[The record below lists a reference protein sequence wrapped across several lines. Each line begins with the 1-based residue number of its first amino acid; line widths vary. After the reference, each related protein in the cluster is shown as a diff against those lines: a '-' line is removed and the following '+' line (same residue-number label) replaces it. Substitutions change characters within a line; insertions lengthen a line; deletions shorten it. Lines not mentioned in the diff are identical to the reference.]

1 MTLSRPFP
9 VREGGSSE
17 AAPRS
22 AGRWL
27 LLNLLVLIGYSVL
40 GVIILFFGIGP
51 AKISPI
57 YPPAGIAVAAV
68 IVLGPRI
75 LPAVFI
81 GEFLNGFPLF
91 FLPDTTV
98 RMYVLANIGVGIGA
112 MLEAWIGAR
121 LLEQLTGTWHPFER
135 SRDDVVFLLGSS
147 LAAGLV
153 GGTIGSLSLWLGGF
167 VPPGE
172 LRITFVTFFLSD
184 ASGIAVFAA
193 LMLAWVRE
201 PELDRTV
208 IVACLVGIAGAALIA
223 GLAVASRFAI
233 DFLYLP
239 LLLWTAFRAGP
250 RGVTVAAMAIT
261 AFAILTTI
269 NGVGSF
275 VGRTPNESILLL
287 EVFLAVITFTGLLT
301 VAILAQRRAAEA
313 ALEAHNRMLEQRV
326 RERTAEVAEKNR
338 LLEEKQARIDDDLNT
353 ARVLQSSILP
363 ADFSAYRATAI
374 AASMRPALEVSGDF
388 YDVFPLPA
396 GRLGLVV
403 ADVSGKGVAAAF
415 FMAVTRTLLRGVA
428 GECESPAGCLVRV
441 NDALCR
447 ENPIDMFVTALYA
460 ELDEATGAVRLVNAG
475 HCEPIVVRADGTA
488 ETVRRAGNPPL
499 GVTAGRDFAERSVT
513 LGPGE
518 MLFLYTDGV
527 TEAVNGKGEQFHMT
541 RLVEIAQASAGQSP
555 QELMLAVIGRVEK
568 FSAGTLQA
576 DDITCL
582 VVRRNG

>member
-1 MTLSRPFP
+1 MTLSQPFP
-9 VREGGSSE
+9 AEGVAS
-17 AAPRS
+17 RS
-22 AGRWL
+22 AGAWL
-27 LLNLLVLIGYSVL
+27 LLNLLVLIAYSVL
-40 GVIILFFGIGP
+40 GVVILFFGIGP

-57 YPPAGIAVAAV
+57 YPPAGISVAAV
-68 IVLGPRI
+68 VVLGPRV

-81 GEFLNGFPLF
+81 GEFLNGFPLLF
-91 FLPDTTV
+91 QPDTTFK
-98 RMYVLANIGVGIGA
+98 MYVLANIGVGIGA
-112 MLEAWIGAR
+112 TLEAWISAR
-121 LLEQLTGTWHPFER
+121 MLPRLAGTWHPFDR
-135 SRDDVVFLLGSS
+135 SRDVVVFLLGSS
-147 LAAGLV
+147 LAAALP

-172 LRITFVTFFLSD
+172 LGITFVTFFLSD

-193 LMLAWVRE
+193 LVLAWVRE
-201 PELDRTV
+201 PRLDRTV
-208 IVACLVGIAGAALIA
+208 IVACLTAVAGAALIA
-223 GLAVASRFAI
+223 GLAVTSRFAI

-250 RGVTVAAMAIT
+250 RGVTVAATAIT

-275 VGRTPNESILLL
+275 VGGTPNESILLL

-363 ADFSAYRATAI
+363 ADFSAYRVTSI

-388 YDVFPLPA
+388 YDVFPLGA

-415 FMAVTRTLLRGVA
+415 FMAVTRTLLRSMA
-428 GECESPAGCLVRV
+428 GECSSPAGCLARV
-441 NDALCR
+441 NETLCR
-447 ENPIDMFVTALYA
+447 ENPIEMFVTALYA
-460 ELDEATGAVRLVNAG
+460 ELDEATGVVRLANAG

-488 ETVRRAGNPPL
+488 GTVRRAGDPPL
-499 GVTAGRDFAERSVT
+499 GVMAGRQFAERSVS
-513 LGPGE
+513 LEPGE
-518 MLFLYTDGV
+518 MLFLYTDGI
-527 TEAVNGKGEQFHMT
+527 TEAVNVEGEQFRMA
-541 RLVEIAQASAGQSP
+541 RLVEIAQASAGRSP

-582 VVRRNG
+582 VVRRNV

>member
-1 MTLSRPFP
+1 MTLSQPFLDK
-9 VREGGSSE
+9 G

-22 AGRWL
+22 AGTWL
-27 LLNLLVLIGYSVL
+27 LLNLLVLIAYSVL
-40 GVIILFFGIGP
+40 GVVILFFGIGP

-68 IVLGPRI
+68 VVLGPRI

-98 RMYVLANIGVGIGA
+98 PMYVLANIGTGIGGS
-112 MLEAWIGAR
+112 LEAWLGAQ
-121 LLEQLTGTWHPFER
+121 LLLRLTGTWHPFDK
-135 SRDDVVFLLGSS
+135 SRDVVAFLLGAS
-147 LAAGLV
+147 LAAALP
-153 GGTIGSLSLWLGGF
+153 GGAIGSVSLWLGGF

-172 LRITFVTFFLSD
+172 FGITFLTFFLAD

-193 LMLAWVRE
+193 LVLAWVRE
-201 PELDRTV
+201 PRLDRSIV
-208 IVACLVGIAGAALIA
+208 VACLIAVAGAALIA
-223 GLAVASRFAI
+223 GLGHVSRFAV

-250 RGVTVAAMAIT
+250 RGVTVAATAIT
-261 AFAILTTI
+261 GFAILNTI
-269 NGVGSF
+269 DGVGSF

-313 ALEAHNRMLEQRV
+313 ALEAHNRTLEQRV

-338 LLEEKQARIDDDLNT
+338 QLEEKQARIDDDLST
-353 ARVLQSSILP
+353 ARLLQSSILP

-374 AASMRPALEVSGDF
+374 AASMRPALEVGGDF
-388 YDVFPLPA
+388 YDVFQLPA
-396 GRLGLVV
+396 CRLGLVV
-403 ADVSGKGVAAAF
+403 GDVSGKGVAAAF
-415 FMAVTRTLLRGVA
+415 FMAVTRTLLREVA
-428 GECESPAGCLVRV
+428 AEGAPPAACMARV
-441 NDALCR
+441 NKTLCH

-460 ELDEATGAVRLVNAG
+460 DLDEATGEVRLVNAG
-475 HCEPIVVRADGTA
+475 HCEPIVVRADGTT
-488 ETVRRAGNPPL
+488 EIVKRSGNPPL
-499 GVTAGRDFAERSVT
+499 GVMDGRQFKESNVT
-513 LGPGE
+513 LAPGE

-527 TEAVNGKGEQFHMT
+527 TEAVNLEGEQFRMA
-541 RLVEIAQASAGQSP
+541 RLVEIAQAEAGRSP
-555 QELMLAVIGRVEK
+555 QELMLAVIGRVET